1 MSPAHDLMERL
12 AAADPVPDVK
22 PLGPEQQREA
32 DALLEQLL
40 ATPGEPRPKA
50 RRRWPQLAAATAL
63 AAVAVFAAL
72 SLLDSDKGPAR
83 NVLAQ
88 AVAAL
93 TQEDAIYHAELI
105 ARAHSS
111 DMPAANQEIF
121 FESWH
126 TTGGSTHTKT
136 YAVKDGGKGRQYDD
150 FAGRR
155 APGRLSGPALRY
167 DPASNTILHSG
178 FGRSP
183 GVQGAPKVDPF
194 APGTGLKELRA
205 QGRLRVSGRV
215 DVDGK
220 SAYRLVSDEVPGPG
234 GSVERS
240 EVLVNPDTY
249 LPLEQRLFVRNRNGT
264 TMSIVWRY
272 LTYERLP
279 LNDETRSLLALDPPP
294 GAKCAPGA
302 GDPPRRGSLGF
313 PNPCRGR

>member
-1 MSPAHDLMERL
+1 MNPAHDLMDRL
-12 AAADPVPDVK
+12 AAADRVDDAAT
-22 PLGPEQQREA
+22 LSPEQQRDA
-32 DALLEQLL
+32 DALLQRVL
-40 ATPGEPRPKA
+40 ATPVDESA
-50 RRRWPQLAAATAL
+50 RRANRRWPQLAAATAL
-63 AAVAVFAAL
+63 AAAVVFAAL
-72 SLLDSDKGPAR
+72 SLLDSDEGPGR

-93 TQEDAIYHAELI
+93 TQENAVYHAELI

-111 DMPAANQEIF
+111 DMPAANQKIF

-126 TTGGSTHTKT
+126 TTDGRTHTKT

-155 APGRLSGPALRY
+155 RPGRLSGPALRY

-178 FGRSP
+178 FGRIP
-183 GVQGAPKVDPF
+183 GVHAPQVDPF
-194 APGTGLKELRA
+194 APGTGLKELEA
-205 QGRLRVSGRV
+205 QGRLRVAGRV
-215 DVDGK
+215 HVDGK
-220 SAYRLVSDEVPGPG
+220 SVYRLVSDAVRTSG

-240 EVLVNPDTY
+240 AVLVDPDTY
-249 LPLEQRLFVRNRNGT
+249 LPLEQRLFVRNEDGT

-279 LNDETRSLLALDPPP
+279 LNDETRSLLALDPHP

-302 GDPPRRGSLGF
+302 GEPPRHGSLGF
-313 PNPCRGR
+313 PNPCAP